1 MKSFTTAMALLS
13 MCAAGPALAS
23 EKIAAAAGCVACH
36 ASAKKLVGPSYK
48 DIAAKYKGN
57 AEAPALLAERIRKGS
72 KGAWGTVPMPPTP
85 AARLNDADLKAVV
98 AWVLKTP

>member
-1 MKSFTTAMALLS
+1 MKSSTTAMAVLLL
-13 MCAAGPALAS
+13 CAAGPALAS
-23 EKIAAAAGCVACH
+23 EKIAAASGCVACH

-48 DIAAKYKGN
+48 DIAAKYRGN
-57 AEAPALLAERIRKGS
+57 ADAPALLAERIRKGS
-72 KGAWGTVPMPPTP
+72 KGVWGTVPMPPTP

>member
-1 MKSFTTAMALLS
+1 MKSFTIAMAVLL
-13 MCAAGPALAS
+13 CAAGPALAS
-23 EKIAAAAGCVACH
+23 EKIAAASGCVACH

-72 KGAWGTVPMPPTP
+72 KGVWGTAPMPPTP

-98 AWVLKTP
+98 AWVLRTP